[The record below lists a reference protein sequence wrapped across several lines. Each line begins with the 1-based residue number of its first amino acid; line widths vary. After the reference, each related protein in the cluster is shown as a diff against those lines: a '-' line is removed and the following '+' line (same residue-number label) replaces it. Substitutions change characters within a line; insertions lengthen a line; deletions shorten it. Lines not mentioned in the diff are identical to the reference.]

1 MTATSKQLPTRLVV
15 IGGREY
21 DKPWDPS
28 CGACRSPWLPSIDSC
43 LAEGYSM
50 RMIRK
55 LLANL
60 KPAVPNE
67 IILRS
72 HIAHLA
78 EPHRKQRLAF
88 EAAADARGESTDT
101 TSARMEDA
109 LAAIIGRGSELLA
122 HGELEVGAREMLAAM
137 KLQAQLTREREGEG
151 VEASAWQAA
160 FMAFFEI
167 IRRHLT
173 GPQWRAFVTDVYAS
187 PEIRAV
193 LAESTAAL
201 PGGTE

>member
-1 MTATSKQLPTRLVV
+1 MTATSKRLPTRLV
-15 IGGREY
+15 ILGGREY

-28 CGACRSPWLPSIDSC
+28 CGACRSPWLGSIDSC
-43 LAEGYSM
+43 LAEGYAL
-50 RMIRK
+50 RAIRK
-55 LLANL
+55 LLAGL

-67 IILRS
+67 VILRA

-88 EAAADARGESTDT
+88 EAAAGARGESTDT
-101 TSARMEDA
+101 ESARIEDA

-122 HGELEVGAREMLAAM
+122 SGELDVGAREMLSAM

-167 IRRHLT
+167 VRRHLS
-173 GPQWRAFVTDVYAS
+173 PAQWRAFTDDVYAS

-193 LAESTAAL
+193 LMDGQAAL
-201 PGGTE
+201 PGGDG

>member
-1 MTATSKQLPTRLVV
+1 MTATTKGLPTRLVV
-15 IGGREY
+15 IGGRDY

-28 CGACRSPWLPSIDSC
+28 CGACRSPWLASIDSC

-50 RMIRK
+50 RAIRK
-55 LLANL
+55 LLAGL

-67 IILRS
+67 VILRG
-72 HIAHLA
+72 HIGHLA

-88 EAAADARGESTDT
+88 EERADARGDSTDT
-101 TSARMEDA
+101 TSAGIDDA

-137 KLQAQLTREREGEG
+137 KLRAQLAREREGEG

-160 FMAFFEI
+160 FMSFFEI
-167 IRRHLT
+167 IRRHLS
-173 GPQWRAFVTDVYAS
+173 PVQWRAFVTDVYAS